1 MTFMTKLR
9 FFCALILSKIA
20 ACFID
25 LFARGRG
32 TNLPGALALKLD
44 PQFIRHV
51 KGLDPEKTIFITG
64 TNGKSTSTLLL
75 HHILTESGYKV
86 VSNLS
91 GANMTPGV
99 AVPLLR
105 SANLRGVVKTDY
117 VLMETDERYV
127 AAIRKQLPAKYLCV
141 TNIQKDQ
148 VQRNGEPSFI
158 LGKVRQAVT
167 PEMTLFVNRDDP
179 NACSLGTSGVK
190 KVVRF
195 GVSKHAYS
203 FREVDDFFAVSM
215 PCPVCHNPVRFS
227 TRNLSDMGPFECPVC
242 GLGKEDPDDYVAKE
256 ISFAEKHFEIR
267 GREYPFH
274 YNMPA
279 FLYSYTLATAV
290 ARELGISEESIYAA
304 FDKFRNENDR
314 VRTRRIGAK
323 TVKYQKM
330 KQENSETLQNIVEAI
345 AADPAEKVFLF
356 GCDEYI
362 DFYPPYVN
370 TCFLFDC
377 DFRRLNES
385 GVARWVCTS
394 AAMGHTVATRF
405 LYDGFS
411 RDKLSVLPDSLEPTL
426 KYDLTQ
432 TDCENIYL
440 VEEIPFWKR

>member
-1 MTFMTKLR
+1 MSKLR
-9 FFCALILSKIA
+9 FYLALYLGKIA

-51 KGLDPEKTIFITG
+51 KGPNPEKTIFVTG
-64 TNGKSTSTLLL
+64 TNGKSTSTGLI
-75 HHILTESGYKV
+75 HYILTHAGYKV

-99 AVPLLR
+99 AVPLIR
-105 SANLRGVVKTDY
+105 SASLTGKVRADY
-117 VLMETDERYV
+117 ILMETDERYV
-127 AAIRKQLPAKYLCV
+127 AAIQKQLPAKYFCV

-158 LGKVRQAVT
+158 LNKIKGAIG
-167 PEMTLFVNRDDP
+167 PDMTLFLNRDDP
-179 NACSLGTSGVK
+179 NACSLGNMEVK

-195 GVSKHAYS
+195 GVSKHAHS
-203 FREVDDFFAVSM
+203 LRDIGDFFTVSM
-215 PCPVCHNPVRFS
+215 PCPVCHNPIRFS
-227 TRNLSDMGPFECPVC
+227 TKNLSDMGPFECSVC
-242 GLGKEDPDDYVAKE
+242 GLGEEDPEDYVAKN

-290 ARELGISEESIYAA
+290 AAELGIPEEKIAAA
-304 FDKFRNENDR
+304 FDSFKKENDR
-314 VRTRRIGAK
+314 IRTRRIGDK

-330 KQENSETLQNIVEAI
+330 KQENSETLQNIVESI
-345 AADPAEKVFLF
+345 AADPEKKVFLF

-377 DFRRLNES
+377 DFRRLLGS
-385 GVARWVCTS
+385 GIDRWVCTS
-394 AAMGHTVATRF
+394 SAMGHTVATRF
-405 LYDGFS
+405 LYDGFG
-411 RDKLSVLPDSLEPTL
+411 RENLSVLPDSLEPTL
-426 KYDLTQ
+426 RDDLEK
-432 TDCENIYL
+432 TDCGNVYL